1 MHKAEKIEQVLQMTM
16 PSLQSCASHLGKTK
30 VSAAES

>member
-16 PSLQSCASHLGKTK
+16 PLLTLGKTK
-30 VSAAES
+30 VSPAES